1 MSEERARP
9 PSLEVQ
15 ALDFANELA
24 DLLVAVLPGAPHAL
38 AEVAADRVVVR
49 PEAPVPVHIRGVRLA
64 TLEIHI
70 RCVLDHRGEWLAV
83 ESSSFKL
90 SLDADRTPLFRFE
103 FVRAM
108 NVRPSA
114 HLQIHAQRGALSHLL
129 SRAGHPAPHEMAE
142 LHLPLGGARYRPC
155 VEDVLQF
162 LATECHV
169 DVIPEWEHAVRDG
182 RARWRS
188 RQARAVARDF
198 PVEAAETLQRLGYEV
213 LPPAEIPATSDRAL
227 HAW

>member
-1 MSEERARP
+1 MTDGGVRP
-9 PSLEVQ
+9 PSLEEQ

-24 DLLVAVLPGAPHAL
+24 DVLGAVLPDAPHAV
-38 AEVAADRVVVR
+38 AEVVADRVVVR
-49 PEAPVPVHIRGVRLA
+49 PASSVPVKIRGVRLA
-64 TLEIHI
+64 TLEIHL

-103 FVRAM
+103 FLRAM

-114 HLQIHAQRGALSHLL
+114 HLQVHAQRGALSHLL
-129 SRAGHPAPHEMAE
+129 SQAGHPAPYEMAE

-162 LATECHV
+162 LAGECQV
-169 DVIPEWEHAVRDG
+169 DTIPGWEQAVRAG
-182 RARWRS
+182 RARWRR

-198 PVEAAETLQRLGYEV
+198 PEEAAETLRHLGYDVVAPSEV
-213 LPPAEIPATSDRAL
+213 PVTSERAL
-227 HAW
+227 YAW